1 MLMARLPNSSEEIP
15 MSTPA
20 LSKLAELRAKTDQQ
34 LMRVILRELD
44 RALPMARA
52 ATSRESPLYIRAEKA
67 YARVKPLV
75 SRVEGVSSEQRGNLE
90 TKLIEVET
98 ALERVASK
106 GIQTGLPIR
115 ETK

>member
-1 MLMARLPNSSEEIP
+1 

-75 SRVEGVSSEQRGNLE
+75 SRVEGVSSKHLE

-106 GIQTGLPIR
+106 GIQTGLPVR